1 MDQTENGCLEIYL
14 NCGSSFLSVGLC
26 FSIGRLSGDF
36 PSLRSWQIPQNL
48 FLSIRKFRYILKKNL
63 PYFEVEIL
71 VFNIRLKDKTL
82 FEYFN
87 YLTPLTDS
95 KF

>member
-1 MDQTENGCLEIYL
+1 M
-14 NCGSSFLSVGLC
+14 
-26 FSIGRLSGDF
+26 
-36 PSLRSWQIPQNL
+36 
-48 FLSIRKFRYILKKNL
+48 KFWYILKKRV

-71 VFNIRLKDKTL
+71 LFNIRLKDKTL
-82 FEYFN
+82 FEYIN